1 MPGNVN
7 YVKFYRGTVAA
18 FNNLENKNN
27 DTLYF
32 VYESNNADK
41 GKLYLGNKLISG
53 NNGSSEISITDL
65 PEINIGGE
73 SLLADKQLLVYNEN
87 TGKWENKDLSVLI
100 SEMTGAT
107 ALAAGTSGLVPAP
120 AAGDQEKFLSG
131 DGTWKPVPLHTF
143 NSSNFTLSNNE
154 VSLLGYEDA
163 AIGTIPVKTAQGLSW
178 TAVGSGTL
186 TRAIVS
192 SLSDLEDALED
203 PNYSGDIALNENT
216 IYMIPNEN
224 STGNNLYNEYM
235 IIGNKVEA
243 IGGFNTSL
251 EGYVTNDIF
260 ENRVG
265 NLENI
270 IYDTT
275 DENTGDTIPGL
286 QTSFLNLSTQI
297 GNLEDLQ
304 LSEDNTT
311 NTLVEEINIINERL
325 QWQELS

>member
-32 VYESNNADK
+32 IYESNNADK

-131 DGTWKPVPLHTF
+131 DGTWKAIPLHTF
-143 NSSNFTLSNNE
+143 NSSNFVLSNNE

-203 PNYSGDIALNENT
+203 PNYSGDITLNENT

-224 STGNNLYNEYM
+224 SFY
-235 IIGNKVEA
+235 
-243 IGGFNTSL
+243 
-251 EGYVTNDIF
+251 
-260 ENRVG
+260 
-265 NLENI
+265 
-270 IYDTT
+270 IYK
-275 DENTGDTIPGL
+275 L
-286 QTSFLNLSTQI
+286 L
-297 GNLEDLQ
+297 
-304 LSEDNTT
+304 
-311 NTLVEEINIINERL
+311 
-325 QWQELS
+325 

>member
-1 MPGNVN
+1 
-7 YVKFYRGTVAA
+7 
-18 FNNLENKNN
+18 
-27 DTLYF
+27 
-32 VYESNNADK
+32 
-41 GKLYLGNKLISG
+41 
-53 NNGSSEISITDL
+53 
-65 PEINIGGE
+65 
-73 SLLADKQLLVYNEN
+73 
-87 TGKWENKDLSVLI
+87 
-100 SEMTGAT
+100 
-107 ALAAGTSGLVPAP
+107 
-120 AAGDQEKFLSG
+120 
-131 DGTWKPVPLHTF
+131 
-143 NSSNFTLSNNE
+143 
-154 VSLLGYEDA
+154 
-163 AIGTIPVKTAQGLSW
+163 
-178 TAVGSGTL
+178 
-186 TRAIVS
+186 
-192 SLSDLEDALED
+192 
-203 PNYSGDIALNENT
+203 
-216 IYMIPNEN
+216 MIPNEN